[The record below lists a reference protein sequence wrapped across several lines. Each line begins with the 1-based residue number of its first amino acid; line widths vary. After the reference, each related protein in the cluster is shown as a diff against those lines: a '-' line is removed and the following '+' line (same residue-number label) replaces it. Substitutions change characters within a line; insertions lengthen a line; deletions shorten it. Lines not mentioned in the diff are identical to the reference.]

1 MEKELLISSTGTG
14 SFPSTS
20 TTQNLQLRVSPT
32 SVGLEVGVD
41 GDVHVGTENLSLD
54 NPGMT
59 LPQYPNPVS
68 VGSGLSIPFSG
79 TSGIVADFG
88 AQSVFYHGYSLT
100 LLEAAGDV
108 LRVSSSVRPEVENQV
123 KDDLILDFSSDLGL
137 DRWRWDLRISG
148 CLIRVPAPSHQQSAE
163 R

>member
-1 MEKELLISSTGTG
+1 MEEELLISSTGTG

-54 NPGMT
+54 NPGMA
-59 LPQYPNPVS
+59 LPQFPNPVS

-79 TSGIVADFG
+79 TSGIVANFG
-88 AQSVFYHGYSLT
+88 AQSVFHHHHGYSLT

-123 KDDLILDFSSDLGL
+123 KDDLILDFSSEIDLNKV
-137 DRWRWDLRISG
+137 ITSS
-148 CLIRVPAPSHQQSAE
+148 SHTSAGSILTS
-163 R
+163 